1 MPEYLRQPIITVLGH
16 VDSGK
21 CVAGDVYILTGSG
34 EYSAEELHNIL
45 IDCEYYGEPL
55 YSLSF
60 NREEFGLRRS
70 RASLSV
76 VGMVSKLI
84 EVRFSNDIC
93 IRVTPEHKFL
103 VYRGMGVF
111 EYVFSYGLDI
121 DDLVVGIWDNNDF
134 YIPSASDR
142 GGVKFV
148 SSREYGVGGYRVES
162 LRWVRGDFKV
172 YDFDVRPYHNYVANQ
187 VIVHNTSLLD
197 KIRGTAVQL
206 REAGGITQHIG
217 ASLFPRDT
225 LYAMAGDLLK
235 RYNFEIKVPGLLVID
250 TPGHEVFTNLRKRGG
265 SASDI
270 AILVVDVRR
279 GFEPQT
285 HESMQI
291 LMDRRVPFLV
301 AANKI
306 DLLHGWRPRDTLS
319 FLESYRY
326 QNDDV
331 KYQLEEKLSYIVSA
345 LNTYG
350 FDADRFDRIK
360 NFRKTVAIVP
370 VSAKTSEGIQELITI
385 LLGLVQ
391 RFMLDR
397 LRIDPDSPGYAV
409 VLEVSEEPG
418 LGKVLKCIHVDGVIR
433 VGDTVIGVGG
443 DGLIRGHVRAILMPA
458 PLEEIRDPRRKFK
471 SISESVPA
479 AGIIINAP
487 GLENVYAGST
497 IYSLSREADIEEY
510 GRRLLKEVES
520 IKVDTDAVG
529 VVVKADTL
537 GSLEAMVNYLGRKGV
552 PIRKGDLGVV
562 SKRDVIEADVV
573 REKDV
578 DRGAIL
584 AFNVDTTHDASVL
597 AETKG
602 IPIFSGNILYRVVD
616 EYLAWVAQSAE
627 RRRRRE
633 FEALVRPG
641 KFMVLEGYVF
651 RRSKPAIFGVRVLG
665 GTIMQ
670 KYPVVNSRSGK
681 RIGTIHQI
689 QDRGKNIAYA
699 SKDMEVAISIREAVV
714 GRDVDEGD
722 VLFIDVPEE
731 HARRL
736 LRDFPDML
744 SGDELEVLKEF
755 IEFKRRSKPAWAR

>member
-1 MPEYLRQPIITVLGH
+1 MPEYVRQPIITVLGH

-21 CVAGDVYILTGSG
+21 CVSGDANILTASG
-34 EYSAEELHNIL
+34 EISAEELHHIL
-45 IDCEYYGEPL
+45 LESESEKL
-55 YSLSF
+55 YSLSLG
-60 NREEFGLRRS
+60 RSDFGLVNS
-70 RASLSV
+70 VVALSV
-76 VGMVSKLI
+76 EERVDKLV
-84 EVRFSNDIC
+84 EVCFDSGVC
-93 IRVTPEHKFL
+93 IRSTPEHKYL
-103 VYRGMGVF
+103 VYRGGGVF
-111 EYVFSYGLDI
+111 EYVFSYSLSPG
-121 DDLVVGIWDNNDF
+121 DLVVGVWDYNDF
-134 YIPSASDR
+134 SIPTLSNGDCVEPITSN
-142 GGVKFV
+142 V
-148 SSREYGVGGYRVES
+148 YGIGGYLVKS
-162 LRWVRGDFKV
+162 VRWVRGEFRV
-172 YDFDVRPYHNYVANQ
+172 YDFDVGFYHNYVANQ

-235 RYNFEIKVPGLLVID
+235 KFSFEIKVPGLLVID

-285 HESMQI
+285 HEGMRI

-319 FLESYRY
+319 FLRSYRY
-326 QNDDV
+326 QNEDV
-331 KYQLEEKLSYIVSA
+331 KYQLEEKLSYIISA

-360 NFRKTVAIVP
+360 NFKKTVAIVP
-370 VSAKTSEGIQELITI
+370 VSAKTGEGIQELITI

-397 LRIDPDSPGYAV
+397 LRVDPDSPGYAV
-409 VLEVSEEPG
+409 VLEVSEETG

-433 VGDTVIGVGG
+433 VGDTIIGVGSE
-443 DGLIRGHVRAILMPA
+443 GLLKGHVRAILMPA
-458 PLEEIRDPRRKFK
+458 PLDEIRDPRRRFK
-471 SISESVPA
+471 SISRSVPA

-487 GLENVYAGST
+487 GLEDVYAGST
-497 IYSLSREADIEEY
+497 IYSLSKEADIGEY
-510 GRRLLKEVES
+510 GGRLLREVGS
-520 IKVDTDAVG
+520 IRVDTDAVG
-529 VVVKADTL
+529 VIVKADTL
-537 GSLEAMVNYLGRKGV
+537 GSLEAMVNYLRRKGV
-552 PIRKGDLGVV
+552 PIRKGDLGVI
-562 SKRDVIEADVV
+562 SKRDITEADVV
-573 REKDV
+573 REKDE

-584 AFNVDTTHDASVL
+584 AFNVDITHDAASL
-597 AETKG
+597 AESKG
-602 IPIFSGNILYRVVD
+602 IPIFRGNILYRVVD
-616 EYLAWVAQSAE
+616 EYLAWVAESAE

-633 FEALVRPG
+633 FGVLIRPG
-641 KFMVLEGYVF
+641 KFLVMEGYVF
-651 RRSKPAIFGVRVLG
+651 RRSKPAIFGVRILG

-670 KYPVVNSRSGK
+670 KYPVVNSRGGK
-681 RIGTIHQI
+681 RIGVIHQI
-689 QDRGKNIAYA
+689 QDRGRNIQLA

-722 VLFIDVPEE
+722 VLYIDVPED

-744 SGDELEVLKEF
+744 RSDELGVLKEF
-755 IEFKRRSKPAWAR
+755 IEFKRRADPAWAR